1 MFGTEFEKEELTH
14 SSSSEKKAG
23 LYSKEKEYS
32 INHLIILKC
41 RPYIGLDYV
50 LNIRNFSQHHESGHR
65 FY

>member
-41 RPYIGLDYV
+41 RPYISSL
-50 LNIRNFSQHHESGHR
+50 R
-65 FY
+65 